1 VDAPRLSGSVRC
13 AGTRLRSEERGQI
26 AVLMALFMALVLIVG
41 ACAID
46 VGLVYLSFA
55 RFRNAMDAAALAG
68 VNERQLNPAS
78 GTAGAEAV
86 VRDVLQRHGYVDD
99 TMVDIAVAFSMGA
112 SGETLTITA
121 AERRDTFFLRFFGVP
136 QVSFGA
142 ATGAGVGGSI
152 DVVLAV
158 DVTNSMEDVKNE
170 LKAATAAFV
179 NQVNPSVTDPNGPK
193 MAYVVFAGRMSG
205 SAPAGGVVSQVGVSS
220 ASAADASALTLAVPL
235 GVVSGNLLLAQIGFE
250 KGSDIVITPP
260 VGWTL
265 VRRTN
270 NGADVGVAV
279 YRRFAGAAEPA
290 DYGWNFNIQTQ
301 SAGAILAYSGV
312 HATNALDGEA
322 GQATSNGAGHATPSI
337 TTTHASSQVVTTH
350 VIKRATTWTA
360 PAGMTESFDVAST
373 GNVTLT
379 ASYEPQANPGATGA
393 RTAVAGDPEVGVAQ
407 ILALRPVDEFLDPSP
422 NLRDAQVAA
431 HLTNNKSVLTK
442 IADNTGPGPCP
453 NVWPVPQP
461 VFATRSAVPLPT
473 NRVCA
478 TRPSGGSGTYVG
490 NGFEMAVEPTYAWS
504 LFSTANG
511 GRTGVKKAL
520 VVMSDGANNFSGISE
535 AEADAATVA
544 AAQAAKRGT
553 DSIAGTADDVEIFT
567 VGLYGSG
574 ESNFTTNPPKCPAAA
589 IPAGA
594 TTIDTMMISSSSS
607 TPGSCD
613 HYYPLNKA
621 QALQLP
627 QLMITIA
634 NSISRSRLTE

>member
-1 VDAPRLSGSVRC
+1 MKPPIGS
-13 AGTRLRSEERGQI
+13 AQTRLRSEERGQI

-55 RFRNAMDAAALAG
+55 RFRNAMDSAALAG

-78 GTAGAEAV
+78 GTVGAEAV

-99 TMVDIAVAFSMGA
+99 DMVDIAVAFAAGPT
-112 SGETLTITA
+112 GETVTITA
-121 AERRDTFFLRFFGVP
+121 AERRNTYFLRFFGVP

-142 ATGAGVGGSI
+142 ATGAGVGGSV

-193 MAYVVFAGRMSG
+193 MAYVVFAGRTN
-205 SAPAGGVVSQVGVSS
+205 APAPPGGQVDQIGVSS
-220 ASAADASALTLAVPL
+220 ASVADALAITLAMPL
-235 GVVSGNLLLAQIGFE
+235 EAVSGDLLLAQIGFE
-250 KGSDIVITPP
+250 KGTDIVITPP
-260 VGWTL
+260 AGWTL
-265 VRRTN
+265 VRRTD
-270 NGADVGVAV
+270 NGAQVGVAV
-279 YRRFAGAAEPA
+279 YRRFAGGAEPL
-290 DYGWNFNIQTQ
+290 DYTWSFSNQAQ
-301 SAGAILAYSGV
+301 SAGAILAYRGV
-312 HATNALDGEA
+312 HATTPLDGEN

-337 TTTHASSQVVTTH
+337 TTTHASSEVVTTH

-360 PAGMTESFDVAST
+360 PAGMTESFDVAAP

-393 RTAVAGDPEVGVAQ
+393 RTAVAADPEVGVAQ
-407 ILALRPVDEFLDPSP
+407 ILALRPADVFLNPSP
-422 NLRDAQVAA
+422 NVRDAQVVTF
-431 HLTNNKSVLTK
+431 LTNNKSVLTK

-453 NVWPVPQP
+453 SVWPSPQP
-461 VFATRSAVPLPT
+461 VFATTSTASTPT
-473 NRVCA
+473 KRVCP
-478 TRPSGGSGTYVG
+478 TKPFGGTGTYVG
-490 NGFEMAVEPTYAWS
+490 NGFEMTIEPNYSWS
-504 LFSTANG
+504 LFHKDYG
-511 GRTGVKKAL
+511 GRAGVKKAL
-520 VVMSDGANNFSGISE
+520 VVMTDGANNFGGVSE
-535 AEADAATVA
+535 AEADAATVTA
-544 AAQAAKRGT
+544 ATAVKRGT
-553 DSIAGTADDVEIFT
+553 DSESGNADDVEIYT

-574 ESNFTTNPPKCPAAA
+574 ESNFTSNPPLCPAAT
-589 IPAGA
+589 IP
-594 TTIDTMMISSSSS
+594 TLPSTIDTMMISASSS

-621 QALQLP
+621 QAAQLP
-627 QLMITIA
+627 QLLITIA